1 MLDVYYLR
9 KFPRIDKKTKRLVL
23 VSDIGAVEFIQA
35 FNANK
40 GCWAA
45 LAAGAFWDWFEGVHC
60 FLVLAVNLDYWA
72 SEEGVENLSRAAKL
86 ELVSRT

>member
-1 MLDVYYLR
+1 VYPSKDIQGAPMVAPSFRLLVAISTIVNMLDVYYLR

-45 LAAGAFWDWFEGVHC
+45 LAAGAFWD
-60 FLVLAVNLDYWA
+60 
-72 SEEGVENLSRAAKL
+72 
-86 ELVSRT
+86 

>member
-23 VSDIGAVEFIQA
+23 VSDIGAAELIQA

-40 GCWAA
+40 GWWVA
-45 LAAGAFWDWFEGVHC
+45 LAAGAFWDCFEGTHF
-60 FLVLAVNLDYWA
+60 FLVRAVNLNY
-72 SEEGVENLSRAAKL
+72 
-86 ELVSRT
+86 

>member
-35 FNANK
+35 FNENK
-40 GCWAA
+40 GWWAA
-45 LAAGAFWDWFEGVHC
+45 LAAGAFWD
-60 FLVLAVNLDYWA
+60 
-72 SEEGVENLSRAAKL
+72 
-86 ELVSRT
+86 